1 MAVSHDGREQDPRV
15 ERTHRLVLSATLKEM
30 SETGYGALTIDS
42 IAERAG
48 VARSTVYRHWPDK
61 MALIR
66 DALATL
72 NVQRDRKPDRE
83 EETAIE
89 RVETLLVH
97 LTDVMADSL
106 VSDCLPALIEAA
118 EQNPEVAQ
126 FLHAYSSERRQA
138 LVEALEDGIADGE
151 LPNTLDPHLV
161 SLALSSPIIYCRLM
175 TDSPFELSQV
185 KALMETVL
193 MR

>member
-1 MAVSHDGREQDPRV
+1 MPVNRDIGAQDPRV
-15 ERTHRLVLSATLKEM
+15 ERTHRLVLGATLKEL
-30 SETGYGALTIDS
+30 SEAGYGALTIDS

-48 VARSTVYRHWPDK
+48 VARSTIYRHWPDK

-72 NVQRDRKPDRE
+72 NVQRDKKPDQDE
-83 EETAIE
+83 ASALE
-89 RVETLLVH
+89 RVETLLNH
-97 LTDVMADSL
+97 LTDVMADSI

-126 FLHAYSSERRQA
+126 FLHAYSFGRRQA
-138 LVEALEDGIADGE
+138 LVEALADGVEGGE
-151 LPNTLDPHLV
+151 LPEDINPDLA

-175 TDSPFELSQV
+175 TSKPFERSQV